1 MKVYGT
7 TRDDTRH
14 KVMDAVLAWRNRHV
28 TDRQMTII
36 LALFIGFFASVAAYI
51 LHFIIKEIQ
60 LLLTSSFN
68 TDSYNWRYLV
78 FPVIG
83 IFLTSLF
90 VRYVVKDNISHGIT
104 RILYAISSKRSRL
117 KPHNCWTSVIAS
129 AITIG
134 FGGSVGAEAPI
145 VLTGSSIGS
154 NLGQLFKMDNKTLML
169 LVGCGAA
176 AAIAGIFKAPIAG
189 LVFTLEVLM
198 VDLSM
203 ASLLP
208 ILTASVT
215 ATCFTY
221 IFMGTDSL
229 FTFHLDGEW
238 IVGRVPACIL
248 LGISCGLVSLY
259 FIRMMTTCEGMFARL
274 KDRRYAKLMLGGLML
289 SLLIFIFPVLYGEGY
304 SAINILLNSRTEADW
319 NQLLNNSLFYGHGHL
334 LIAFVALVVL
344 TKVMATSATNGGGG
358 CGGTFAPSLFVG
370 AFSGFLFSRLWNI
383 NRLGIYIP
391 EKNFTLLGMAG
402 VMAGVMHAPLTGIFL
417 IAEITNGYD
426 LFIPLMI
433 VSTSSVMTIS
443 IFEPHSIYAMR
454 LARQGKLLTHHT
466 DKSVLTLMSMDSVI
480 DNDYVAV
487 SPDMPLGKLV
497 NVISKS
503 HSSFIPV
510 LDSGGALQGE
520 VDITKIRHIM
530 FRTELYTKFCVSQIM
545 TPVPAKVGIN
555 DRMEDVMKKFEIK
568 NTNYL
573 PVVDMNNRLT
583 GYISRT
589 RVFSLYRKMVE
600 DYSNE

>member
-1 MKVYGT
+1 MDTTMNSTGKVHEGLMDKVLKW
-7 TRDDTRH
+7 RD
-14 KVMDAVLAWRNRHV
+14 NHV

-36 LALFIGFFASVAAYI
+36 LALAIGFFASVAAFI
-51 LHFIIKEIQ
+51 LHFIISQIQ
-60 LLLTSSFN
+60 LLLTSKFSN
-68 TDSYNWRYLV
+68 NSYNWLYLV

-90 VRYVVKDNISHGIT
+90 VKYVVKDNISHGIT

-117 KPHNCWTSVIAS
+117 KGHNCWTSVIAS

-154 NLGQLFKMDNKTLML
+154 NLGKLFKLDNKTLML

-208 ILTASVT
+208 ILVASVT

-221 IFMGTDSL
+221 IFMGSESL
-229 FTFHLDGEW
+229 FSFHLDSEW
-238 IVGRVPACIL
+238 LVERVPASIL
-248 LGISCGLVSLY
+248 LGVSCGLVSLY
-259 FIRMMTTCEGMFARL
+259 FIRTMTMCENVFAKL
-274 KDRRYAKLMLGGLML
+274 KQHRYAKLILGGLML
-289 SLLIFIFPVLYGEGY
+289 SSLIFLFPVLYGEGY
-304 SAINILLNSRTEADW
+304 HAINILLNSKTEADW
-319 NQLLNNSLFYGHGHL
+319 NTILNNSLFYGHGKL
-334 LIAFVALVVL
+334 LVIYVGLVVL
-344 TKVMATSATNGGGG
+344 TKVVATSATNGGGG

-383 NRLGIYIP
+383 YEVGVYVP

-417 IAEITNGYD
+417 IAETTNGYD
-426 LFIPLMI
+426 LLIPLMI
-433 VSTSSVMTIS
+433 VSTVSVMTIS

-466 DKSVLTLMSMDSVI
+466 DRSVLTLMSLESLIEKDF
-480 DNDYVAV
+480 VAV
-487 SPDMPLGKLV
+487 SPEMQLGKLI

-503 HSSFIPV
+503 HSTFIPV
-510 LDSGGALQGE
+510 LNNAGTLLGE

-530 FRTELYTKFCVSQIM
+530 FRTELYAKFHVQQIM
-545 TPVPAKVGIN
+545 TPVPAKLTIN
-555 DRMEDVMKKFEIK
+555 DRMEDVMHKFETT

-573 PVVDMNNRLT
+573 PIVDVNNNLQ
-583 GYISRT
+583 GYIDRT
-589 RVFSLYRKMVE
+589 RALSMYRKLVADFSRE
-600 DYSNE
+600 